1 MVNSKAEA
9 YDWGGLNEYDDS
21 SQLYDTIHLLEL
33 IETDYHGVRNQLE
46 SLGRTLAER
55 EALVSRNIQNIKI
68 SSVSTSFLC
77 LMPYQSRTMG
87 NQLGTAVL
95 GIAQQDLAIPK
106 LIRLEVHCL
115 DGFQVS
121 SRGIKVEHWESM
133 KAKSLF
139 QYLMTK
145 PRKPVAKEVLME
157 ALWPN
162 YDPKV
167 ASNNLKAAMHGL
179 RQTFSSLLG
188 IEQSF
193 PFIVFTQG
201 TYHINPKILL
211 WLDVEQ
217 FEAHWETG
225 RRLQIAGKE
234 NEAMRE
240 FRLAEELYKGD
251 YLADDPY
258 EDWTLLR
265 REALQDMYLH
275 ILSKLADNY
284 LQKDDCDSCI
294 MYSLKILDKD
304 SCREDAYQRIMR
316 CYNRL
321 GLRNRALQWYEIC
334 RKTIQAELDT
344 TPDNRTASLYQQ
356 LIHNEPI

>member
-1 MVNSKAEA
+1 MVNSKADG
-9 YDWGGLNEYDDS
+9 YDWEGLNKYDDS
-21 SQLYDTIHLLEL
+21 GQLYDTIQLLEL
-33 IETDYHGVRNQLE
+33 IETDYQGARKQLE
-46 SLGRTLAER
+46 SLILTLAER
-55 EALVSRNIQNIKI
+55 EAIVSQKIQNVKI
-68 SSVSTSFLC
+68 SSGASSFLC
-77 LMPYQSRTMG
+77 LMSYQSKSMG

-95 GIAQQDLAIPK
+95 GIAQQDCTIPK
-106 LIRLEVHCL
+106 LIRLEIHCL
-115 DGFQVS
+115 GGFQVS
-121 SRGIKVEHWESM
+121 SRGTKVEHWESM

-145 PRKPVAKEVLME
+145 PRKSMAKEVLME

-162 YDPKV
+162 CDPKV

-179 RQTFSSLLG
+179 RQTFSNLFNT
-188 IEQSF
+188 EKSF
-193 PFIVFTQG
+193 PHVAFTQG
-201 TYHINPKILL
+201 TYQINPEILL
-211 WLDVEQ
+211 WLDVEH
-217 FEAHWETG
+217 FELHWETG
-225 RRLQIAGKE
+225 RRFQAEGKE
-234 NEAMRE
+234 EEAMQE

-284 LQKDDCDSCI
+284 LKKADYESCI

-321 GLRNRALQWYEIC
+321 GLRNRALRWYEIC

-344 TPDNRTASLYQQ
+344 TLDNVTTGLYRQ
-356 LIHNEPI
+356 IINNEPI